1 MRFQLRLLWNFIEIT
16 PRQGC
21 SPVNLLHIFR
31 VPFRRTTTEGC
42 FCSILPENRF
52 WCFQGERPVARN
64 GLIKK
69 FLIYNAQKMK
79 LISTKD
85 FFSKYNQ
92 VHRLLWIWSHLPK
105 KSFTEEILNE
115 ELHFL
120 CSDKFQNIPVF

>member
-1 MRFQLRLLWNFIEIT
+1 
-16 PRQGC
+16 
-21 SPVNLLHIFR
+21 
-31 VPFRRTTTEGC
+31 
-42 FCSILPENRF
+42 
-52 WCFQGERPVARN
+52 
-64 GLIKK
+64 
-69 FLIYNAQKMK
+69 MK